1 VKSLTLGVIDLDLGA
16 GNSSEGVD
24 PLSSRSVAS
33 VTLGLEILLWLGSF
47 AVSSFM
53 GLRSLS
59 VEEDRDE
66 EDCDEEDLLLVLS
79 SSSNLIEN
87 LR

>member
-1 VKSLTLGVIDLDLGA
+1 
-16 GNSSEGVD
+16 
-24 PLSSRSVAS
+24 
-33 VTLGLEILLWLGSF
+33 
-47 AVSSFM
+47 M

-59 VEEDRDE
+59 VEEDLDE
-66 EDCDEEDLLLVLS
+66 EDCDEEDETVVDFLLVLS

>member
-1 VKSLTLGVIDLDLGA
+1 MLGVVIF
-16 GNSSEGVD
+16 
-24 PLSSRSVAS
+24 
-33 VTLGLEILLWLGSF
+33 LGLGPFE
-47 AVSSFM
+47 VSSIM

-59 VEEDRDE
+59 VEDRDE
-66 EDCDEEDLLLVLS
+66 EDCEDETVVDLLLVLP

>member
-1 VKSLTLGVIDLDLGA
+1 
-16 GNSSEGVD
+16 
-24 PLSSRSVAS
+24 
-33 VTLGLEILLWLGSF
+33 
-47 AVSSFM
+47 M

-66 EDCDEEDLLLVLS
+66 EDRDEEDETVVYFLLVLS

>member
-1 VKSLTLGVIDLDLGA
+1 
-16 GNSSEGVD
+16 
-24 PLSSRSVAS
+24 
-33 VTLGLEILLWLGSF
+33 
-47 AVSSFM
+47 M

-66 EDCDEEDLLLVLS
+66 EDCDEEDETVMDFLLVLS

>member
-1 VKSLTLGVIDLDLGA
+1 M
-16 GNSSEGVD
+16 
-24 PLSSRSVAS
+24 
-33 VTLGLEILLWLGSF
+33 LGLVISLGLGPF
-47 AVSSFM
+47 AVSSIM
-53 GLRSLS
+53 WLRSLS

-66 EDCDEEDLLLVLS
+66 EDCVLS